1 MYKYPNIDK
10 LLSRRTF
17 LLCLGKGVLFSS
29 IFFRLM
35 YLQLFKS
42 DQYKILSDKN
52 RISFRLIPS
61 LRGNILDR
69 NEKILAMNRNS
80 HNVLMEGTKNISE
93 INETIEKIT
102 QFIYLSD
109 TEIDNI
115 LGSFIN
121 KKKSDLPIFI
131 KKNLK
136 WNELSSLNVNL
147 MNLPNIFIEQGIK
160 REYPFH
166 NLASHVVG
174 YMAPPKK
181 SEIKNNPFLGIMDTD
196 IGRSGIEQSF
206 EKELRGFPGTK
217 HIEVNSKGREIRE
230 ISKEESVSGN
240 NIKLTI
246 DIDLQKYVNSLLK
259 DKNGSVVVIDV
270 NNGEILA
277 MESSP
282 NFDPNLFTKSIS
294 QEEWDKL
301 INNPMA
307 PLVNKSIS
315 GEYSPGSTFKLIVL
329 YSGLINKIIEPNGI
343 INCTSKIE
351 YGDRNFYCW
360 CHKKKTGCWA
370 AKNHTRRVGPE
381 LAIAQSCDSFFY
393 ELAKRLGIENI
404 VETAR
409 NFGFGSKSGINLK
422 GEKNGLVPN
431 KSWKKKKYKQSW
443 KIGETM
449 ITGVGQGFLTTTPMQ
464 LAVMIAMFANNGKR
478 IFPTIYKNLDQINAN
493 ENQVFTT
500 QTLYQ
505 KEFFALI
512 KNSMFLAVNKPFGT
526 AYGSR
531 STKPIFAGKT
541 GTVQVRNISS
551 EEREIGIIPNKELP
565 IEQRDHALFIG
576 FAPYKNPTIAV
587 SVVIEHG
594 GSGSKIAAPIAKNI
608 FQKVLS

>member
-17 LLCLGKGVLFSS
+17 LLGLGKCILFSS
-29 IFFRLM
+29 IFCRLA

-42 DQYKILSDKN
+42 DQYKVLADKN
-52 RISFRLIPS
+52 RISLRLIPP
-61 LRGNILDR
+61 LRGNIIDR
-69 NEKILAMNRNS
+69 NNNILAKNKNS
-80 HNVLMEGTKNISE
+80 YNVLIEGTKDISE
-93 INETIEKIT
+93 VKKTIKKIS
-102 QFIYLSD
+102 QFIFLS
-109 TEIDNI
+109 EIEINNIFDNF
-115 LGSFIN
+115 FI
-121 KKKSDLPIFI
+121 KKKPDLPIFI

-147 MNLPNIFIEQGIK
+147 INLPNVFIEQGIK

-166 NLASHVVG
+166 NLASHVIG
-174 YMAPPKK
+174 YITTPKA
-181 SEIKNNPFLGIMDTD
+181 SDIKNNPFLEMMNVN

-206 EKELRGFPGTK
+206 EKELRGFPGAK
-217 HIEVNSKGREIRE
+217 HIEVNVKGREIRE

-259 DKNGSVVVIDV
+259 DKSGSVVVIDV

-277 MESSP
+277 TESSP
-282 NFDPNLFTKSIS
+282 SFDPNLFTKSIS
-294 QEEWDKL
+294 QEKWDEL
-301 INNPMA
+301 INNPMS

-329 YSGLINKIIEPNGI
+329 YSALINKIIKPNGV
-343 INCTSKIE
+343 INCSSKVE
-351 YGDRNFYCW
+351 FGDRNFYCW

-370 AKNHTRRVGPE
+370 TQNHTRNVGPE
-381 LAIAQSCDSFFY
+381 LAIAQSCDNFFY
-393 ELAKRLGIENI
+393 ELAKRVGIENI

-409 NFGFGSKSGINLK
+409 NFGLGSKSGINLK
-422 GEKNGLVPN
+422 GEKDGLVPN
-431 KSWKKKKYKQSW
+431 KSWKKKQYKQSW

-464 LAVMIAMFANNGKR
+464 LAVMTAMFANDGKK
-478 IFPTIYKNLDQINAN
+478 IFPTIYKSLDQVNTN
-493 ENQVFTT
+493 DNQVFTT

-505 KEFFALI
+505 KKFFSLI
-512 KNSMFLAVNKPFGT
+512 KNGMFSAVNKPFGT

-531 STKPIFAGKT
+531 SNQPIFAGKT
-541 GTVQVRNISS
+541 GTVQVRTISV
-551 EEREIGIIPNKELP
+551 EERELGIIPNKELP
-565 IEQRDHALFIG
+565 IKQRDHALFVG
-576 FAPYKNPTIAV
+576 FAPYKNPKIAV

-594 GSGSKIAAPIAKNI
+594 GSGSKIAAPIAKKI
-608 FQKVLS
+608 FQKALS

>member
-1 MYKYPNIDK
+1 
-10 LLSRRTF
+10 
-17 LLCLGKGVLFSS
+17 
-29 IFFRLM
+29 
-35 YLQLFKS
+35 
-42 DQYKILSDKN
+42 
-52 RISFRLIPS
+52 
-61 LRGNILDR
+61 
-69 NEKILAMNRNS
+69 
-80 HNVLMEGTKNISE
+80 
-93 INETIEKIT
+93 
-102 QFIYLSD
+102 
-109 TEIDNI
+109 
-115 LGSFIN
+115 
-121 KKKSDLPIFI
+121 
-131 KKNLK
+131 
-136 WNELSSLNVNL
+136 
-147 MNLPNIFIEQGIK
+147 
-160 REYPFH
+160 
-166 NLASHVVG
+166 
-174 YMAPPKK
+174 
-181 SEIKNNPFLGIMDTD
+181 MDTD

-217 HIEVNSKGREIRE
+217 HIEVNSKGREVRE

-329 YSGLINKIIEPNGI
+329 YSGLINKIIKPNGI

-370 AKNHTRRVGPE
+370 AKSHTRRVGPE

-505 KEFFALI
+505 KEFFSLI

>member
-1 MYKYPNIDK
+1 M
-10 LLSRRTF
+10 
-17 LLCLGKGVLFSS
+17 LCLGKGVLFSS

-93 INETIEKIT
+93 INKTIEKIT

-259 DKNGSVVVIDV
+259 DKSGSVVVIDV

-343 INCTSKIE
+343 INCKSKIE

-464 LAVMIAMFANNGKR
+464 LAVMTAMFANNGKR

-505 KEFFALI
+505 KEFFSLI